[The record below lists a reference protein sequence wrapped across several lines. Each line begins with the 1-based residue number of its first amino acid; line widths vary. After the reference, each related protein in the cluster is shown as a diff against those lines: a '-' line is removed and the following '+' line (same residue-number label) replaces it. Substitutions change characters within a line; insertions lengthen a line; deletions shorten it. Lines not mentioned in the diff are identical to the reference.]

1 MTKRVTGLGRGLSA
15 LLGEDQAA
23 SRGRSGGSAQAALPI
38 EFLRPN
44 AQQPRQNFDLT
55 LIKELAASI
64 REKGVL
70 QPILVRPV
78 RAAGAEAGAEAGA
91 GKTAANKAAGK
102 SKSAAQGKAAGDRP
116 GAAAGSPSATGA
128 EGETFEIIAGERR
141 WRAAQVAGLHEVP
154 VVIRDFSDEEALQIA
169 IIENVQRQDLSPI
182 EEARGYKR
190 LTTQFGHTQNDVARL
205 VGKSRPHVANLLRLL
220 GLPEKV
226 RKMIDSGRLS
236 MGHARA
242 LIGTSDPEGL
252 ARTIV
257 AKGLNVRQAEKLA
270 AAEKP
275 ARSSA
280 RKAKPA
286 KDADTLA
293 LEADLSRLLGLK
305 VQIDHAGEK
314 GGRLSI
320 SYKTLE
326 QLDGLCKQLG
336 FEN

>member
-1 MTKRVTGLGRGLSA
+1 MTKRATGLGRGLSA
-15 LLGEDQAA
+15 LLGEDRAA
-23 SRGRSGGSAQAALPI
+23 SRGRPGGSAPAALPI

-44 AQQPRQNFDLT
+44 AQQPRQNFDVT

-78 RAAGAEAGAEAGA
+78 TTTGKDAG
-91 GKTAANKAAGK
+91 
-102 SKSAAQGKAAGDRP
+102 QGKVAGDRP

-141 WRAAQVAGLHEVP
+141 WRAAQAAGLHEIP

-190 LTTQFGHTQNDVARL
+190 LTTEFGHTQNDVARL

-220 GLPEKV
+220 GLPESV
-226 RKMIDSGRLS
+226 RKMLDSGRLS

-242 LIGTSDPEGL
+242 LIGAPDPEGL

-280 RKAKPA
+280 RKTKPA

-293 LEADLSRLLGLK
+293 LEADLSRLLGLR
-305 VQIDHAGEK
+305 VQIDHGGEK

-320 SYKTLE
+320 SYQTLE

-336 FEN
+336 YEN